1 MTVVLVAR
9 WIANEGEDE
18 RVAALLE
25 ELTPLSRAEP
35 GCLLYQP
42 CRDREDPRRFLVFE
56 MYADDDALRAHS
68 ESEHFQRLVLD
79 GAVPLLEGRDRAFY
93 ETIAGEPAAL

>member
-9 WIANEGEDE
+9 WVAREGEEE
-18 RVAALLE
+18 RVLAVLE
-25 ELTPLSRAEP
+25 ELTPASRAEP

-56 MYADDDALRAHS
+56 MYADDEALRAHS

-79 GAVPLLEGRDRAFY
+79 TAVPLLEGRDRAFY
-93 ETIAGEPAAL
+93 DTVAGEPAAP